1 MKSKRQKIILS
12 TNCKD
17 AKENIRKWMRQSLEN
32 TVIKRDDLDC
42 RERVHFNLDDV
53 LNFLRGF
60 KTIHHRNLHNISGSN
75 FKKSSDGVCKLS
87 FLYFLHFSFQMPISD
102 RRCNKRWVEEVRKYI
117 LYSECRKLNNIFCRS
132 QKDSAC

>member
-42 RERVHFNLDDV
+42 REQLHFNSG
-53 LNFLRGF
+53 RCF
-60 KTIHHRNLHNISGSN
+60 KFSERLQDNP
-75 FKKSSDGVCKLS
+75 SSKLAQY
-87 FLYFLHFSFQMPISD
+87 LWRQFQG
-102 RRCNKRWVEEVRKYI
+102 KR
-117 LYSECRKLNNIFCRS
+117 
-132 QKDSAC
+132 